1 MLADVE
7 AETLG
12 DRLSNALAE
21 AVLNTLAD
29 MLAEVEAEI
38 LGDRL
43 GDALVEALVDTLA
56 DTLKEVEAATLFF
69 FFFFLLNFFI
79 ELKTSFTMLV
89 KNKH

>member
-29 MLAEVEAEI
+29 MLAEVEAAI
-38 LGDRL
+38 LGDR
-43 GDALVEALVDTLA
+43 LVDTLA

-69 FFFFLLNFFI
+69 FFFC
-79 ELKTSFTMLV
+79 
-89 KNKH
+89 

>member
-69 FFFFLLNFFI
+69 FLLNFFI
-79 ELKTSFTMLV
+79 ELKTGFTMLV
-89 KNKH
+89 NNKH

>member
-69 FFFFLLNFFI
+69 FFLLNFFI
-79 ELKTSFTMLV
+79 ELKTGFTMLV
-89 KNKH
+89 NNKH